1 MGLIERPI
9 PRGLAG
15 LPVGSKRAAKL
26 ARKVADRL
34 ETPAVI
40 VPLVELLLGVAPLAT
55 SDEEM
60 PDGLSLAGDLWVRYC
75 SALTAVET
83 LYSYSDEYAELI
95 RAYMLRV
102 RPKYDRDEDAR
113 LLDDN
118 QIKWERCEE

>member
-40 VPLVELLLGVAPLAT
+40 VPLVEHVGGAEHA
-55 SDEEM
+55 
-60 PDGLSLAGDLWVRYC
+60 LAGGDALVLVNGDPHEILLRRVIWVDAGV
-75 SALTAVET
+75 SA
-83 LYSYSDEYAELI
+83 
-95 RAYMLRV
+95 
-102 RPKYDRDEDAR
+102 
-113 LLDDN
+113 
-118 QIKWERCEE
+118 